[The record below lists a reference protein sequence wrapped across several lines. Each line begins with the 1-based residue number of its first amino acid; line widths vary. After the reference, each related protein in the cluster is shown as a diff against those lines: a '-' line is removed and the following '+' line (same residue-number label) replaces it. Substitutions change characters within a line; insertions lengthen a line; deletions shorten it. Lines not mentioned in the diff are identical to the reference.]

1 MEPGPIDR
9 YVGSRLR
16 SRRLLVCVSQQKL
29 ADALGVTFQQIQ
41 KYEKGTN
48 RISAS
53 RLQLIARLL
62 DVPVSFFFDG
72 GPSNPPTVLGVSN
85 EKWAVEI
92 SDLLETSEGVR
103 LARSFARIHD
113 KNIRR
118 RVVDLISSLA
128 EDEEDME

>member
-1 MEPGPIDR
+1 MEPAPIDR
-9 YVGSRLR
+9 YVGSRVR

-72 GPSNPPTVLGVSN
+72 GPSSPPTVLGVSN

-92 SDLLETSEGVR
+92 SDLLATSEGVR
-103 LARSFARIHD
+103 LVRSFARIHD
-113 KNIRR
+113 KKIRR
-118 RVVDLISSLA
+118 RVVELISSLA